1 MFTYSYRVSNKPVL
15 HPEFKRSVKELPKT
29 YNLDFKN
36 RFYKFINTYG
46 THYITKV
53 ILVYNLL
60 HMCGLQKP
68 KMLLRH
74 NTPQAKS

>member
-1 MFTYSYRVSNKPVL
+1 MSTYSYRVSNKPVL

-29 YNLDFKN
+29 YNLDLKP

-53 ILVYNLL
+53 ILVSPSLQFTQL
-60 HMCGLQKP
+60 VLCGFERPEK
-68 KMLLRH
+68 LR
-74 NTPQAKS
+74 Q